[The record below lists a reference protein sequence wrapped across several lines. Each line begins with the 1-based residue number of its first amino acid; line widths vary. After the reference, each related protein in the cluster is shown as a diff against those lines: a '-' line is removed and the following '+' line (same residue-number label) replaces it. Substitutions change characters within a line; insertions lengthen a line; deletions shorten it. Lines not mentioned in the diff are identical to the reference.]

1 MKDCQEGTE
10 QEAGANVNSV
20 VNDVSSSWAQN
31 EKEAGGSSTQ
41 IRRENRPRNP
51 PRNLD
56 LPRIYV
62 KNRGRLWIDLLGLTT
77 PVQGTDLKDW
87 DLHATLRL
95 RCHELSEIVI
105 LFL

>member
-1 MKDCQEGTE
+1 MKDRQEGTE
-10 QEAGANVNSV
+10 QEAGADVNSV

-41 IRRENRPRNP
+41 IRRGNRPRNP

-62 KNRGRLWIDLLGLTT
+62 KNRGRFSIIYMVSFYEISWLEA
-77 PVQGTDLKDW
+77 PVMVASHGDF
-87 DLHATLRL
+87 LHYFVHLIT
-95 RCHELSEIVI
+95 I
-105 LFL
+105 